1 MLKRKILSIAEEE
14 EVYPWKK
21 EASQNRENESPLS
34 NKVKTI
40 PECVNKLLQPAI
52 KSKLYQQIEYPDHIN
67 RNINSKIR
75 KEGENYICIHCANNP
90 PYLSTRQNMVL

>member
-1 MLKRKILSIAEEE
+1 MLKRKIFSIAEEE

-40 PECVNKLLQPAI
+40 PEGVNKLLQPAM